1 MTSFGAALSS
11 LTQEAYKPRLTDFG
25 GGKNAKSLYGL
36 NPRCN
41 DLPADFLSSKMLGE
55 KCLTLYFTALRRLAQ
70 PRTAHCCCKPS
81 SIDLRHTGLLDAV

>member
-36 NPRCN
+36 SPRCN
-41 DLPADFLSSKMLGE
+41 DLTGARQGVGN
-55 KCLTLYFTALRRLAQ
+55 CLLHIEWRNLIVEL
-70 PRTAHCCCKPS
+70 P
-81 SIDLRHTGLLDAV
+81 L

>member
-36 NPRCN
+36 SPRCN
-41 DLPADFLSSKMLGE
+41 DL
-55 KCLTLYFTALRRLAQ
+55 CLA
-70 PRTAHCCCKPS
+70 
-81 SIDLRHTGLLDAV
+81 GLLIEQGRLLATRHRFLGYRALLHIIARG